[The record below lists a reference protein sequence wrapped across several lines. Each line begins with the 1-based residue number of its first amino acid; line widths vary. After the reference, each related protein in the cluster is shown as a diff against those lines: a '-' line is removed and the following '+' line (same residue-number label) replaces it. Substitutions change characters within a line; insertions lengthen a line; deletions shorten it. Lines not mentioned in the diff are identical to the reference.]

1 MPNFFIIETI
11 MKQKI
16 SRRDLFKFI
25 GGTAAGLV
33 FTPVPWK
40 LLDDAAIW
48 TQNWSWIPTPLR
60 GKFQTKYTTCSLC
73 PAGCGVRVRCV
84 GDQPVSLSGISEHP
98 ISHGALCPVGLGGH
112 HLPYN
117 PARVLQ
123 PFKRNQSGSSPVS
136 LDDAIAAIASVI
148 TNVKSSGSIE
158 SVAVLDGQPGRTIS
172 LLYQRFLSEVP
183 NGMYVTAPSS
193 ITFDV
198 LDEMIGKDSTQ
209 FGFDLEKTKTILSF
223 GAPIFDG
230 WGTPGRTSQML
241 TRKDRTGDKRVH
253 LIQIETRH
261 SRTASLAD
269 SWIPINPGTEA
280 AFALGVAN
288 VLINENLYNEAAVRR
303 VARDFTLYKMLVSK
317 FSPDVVAKITGVSA
331 AAIVN
336 TARGIAKQSPTLVVG
351 GADPGGGSLGREVE
365 TAIWGLNFLLGS
377 IANTGGVIARR
388 EIPDASHPRTIIAKP
403 ATSIENLPDHS
414 IRLLILDEAES
425 GNALPWSLIEK
436 KLVRDG
442 GVAVSLSPFM
452 TSLARKADYVI
463 PSPTYMES
471 LRDVSTPADAPASTL
486 SLSIPLIAPP
496 IGVVEPVK
504 FLQKLATSV
513 GVSIGDDA
521 NSPTLL
527 PHIKRRVEAI
537 YKSKSGT
544 VFISIDKKSV
554 DVKNISSSDDLFKML
569 MDGGCW
575 IDKHSNSKSAVQF
588 SFFGNASSQRL
599 QDSAEGILQ
608 MREKNKKEY
617 PLVLMPF
624 GWRGASGSAQL
635 SPLMTKVYQESNLRH
650 TALQAMLNTATGKT
664 FGISDG
670 KRMMIETESGSL
682 TLEARL
688 SASVMPGVIHVEVG
702 PDGRALPAGQMNGE
716 DILAICTIQ
725 ENSTW
730 RITHARVREA

>member
-1 MPNFFIIETI
+1 MN
-11 MKQKI
+11 QKI

-25 GGTAAGLV
+25 GGSAAGLV

-48 TQNWSWIPTPLR
+48 TQNWSWVPTPLK
-60 GKFQTKYTTCSLC
+60 GKFQAKYTTCSLC

-98 ISHGALCPVGLGGH
+98 ISHGAMCPVGLGGH

-136 LDDAIAAIASVI
+136 LDDAIAAIAGAI
-148 TNVKSSGSIE
+148 TSMKSSGSHE

-172 LLYQRFLSEVP
+172 SLYRRFLSEVP

-198 LDEMIGKDSTQ
+198 LDEMIGKESAQ
-209 FGFDLEKTKTILSF
+209 FGFDLENTKTILSF

-230 WGTPGRTSQML
+230 WGTPGRTLQML
-241 TRKDRTGDKRVH
+241 TRKDKNGDKRLH

-269 SWIPINPGTEA
+269 SWIPLNPGTEA
-280 AFALGVAN
+280 AFAFGLAN
-288 VLINENLYNEAAVRR
+288 VLINENLYDEPTIRR
-303 VARDFTLYKMLVSK
+303 SAKDFSLYKMLVGR
-317 FSPDVVAKITGVSA
+317 FSPDVVAKITGVNA
-331 AAIVN
+331 AAIIS
-336 TARGIAKQSPTLVVG
+336 TARDIARQSPALVVG
-351 GADPGGGSLGREVE
+351 GADPGGGPLGREDE
-365 TAIWGLNFLLGS
+365 IAIWGLNFLLGS
-377 IANTGGVIARR
+377 IGSTGGVIARR
-388 EIPDASHPRTIIAKP
+388 EIPDAPHARTINAKP
-403 ATSIENLPDHS
+403 ATGIENLPDHS

-425 GNALPWSLIEK
+425 GNAIPWPLIEK

-442 GVAVSLSPFM
+442 AVVVSLSPYM
-452 TSLARKADYVI
+452 TTLARKADYVI

-471 LRDVSTPADAPASTL
+471 LRDVSTPADAQAATL
-486 SLSIPLIAPP
+486 SLSVPLIVPP
-496 IGVVEPVK
+496 TGVVEPVE

-513 GVSIGDDA
+513 GVSIGDDGA
-521 NSPTLL
+521 RTLL
-527 PHIKRRVEAI
+527 PYIKRRVEAI
-537 YKSKSGT
+537 YKSKSGL
-544 VFISIDKKSV
+544 VFTSIDKKSA
-554 DVKNISSSDDLFKML
+554 DVKNISSSDDLLKML

-575 IDKHSNSKSAVQF
+575 FDKHSNSKSVGQF
-588 SFFGNASSQRL
+588 SFFGKTSSQRL
-599 QDSAEGILQ
+599 QDAAEG
-608 MREKNKKEY
+608 MRQVRGQNKKEY
-617 PLVLMPF
+617 PLVLMPY
-624 GWRGASGSAQL
+624 GWRGASGSGQL
-635 SPLMTKVYQESNLRH
+635 SPVMTKVYQESNLRR
-650 TALQAMLNTATGKT
+650 TARQAMLNPVTGKA

-670 KRMMIETESGSL
+670 KRMVIETESGSL

-702 PDGRALPAGQMNGE
+702 PDGRALPAGQTNGE
-716 DILAICTIQ
+716 DILAICTIE

-730 RITHARVREA
+730 RVTQARVREA